1 MPGFGVM
8 WCSVPC
14 KGLTLLGEA
23 CPNLVFSGMLGKI
36 GRAGLIYFT
45 MKHQDLIHGRAN
57 EAGFYITTFFTEY
70 SSTSY
75 ARNKEIPAKSG

>member
-1 MPGFGVM
+1 
-8 WCSVPC
+8 
-14 KGLTLLGEA
+14 
-23 CPNLVFSGMLGKI
+23 
-36 GRAGLIYFT
+36 

-75 ARNKEIPAKSG
+75 ARNKEIPAKGG